1 MTYPHSAPLASP
13 TSSASILVRLLNDEV
28 VSVPMC
34 TPVYSFAAGAFKMAL
49 GDGSAKSTVTG
60 VVVDASIPSTKQGAV
75 LGDGFITATTAQWD
89 AVCGT
94 SGGLAFGVKYYLS
107 TTVPGALVTS
117 AASNVPVIFG
127 LGPTLGAVIT
137 GGGGGGVT
145 NAAANHVM
153 MVSDGTNAV
162 GSGQSDDG
170 TIFKSTR
177 QVQIGPTAPSS
188 SQPVLI
194 TRGATTDTAQVWI
207 QSDDVNH
214 VGSLGNNE
222 MIQLVLRNNTTF
234 DTTTNSGHA
243 SAIDIVV
250 NGTIAAGANPLE
262 NIGIAIAGHVT
273 GAGVSN
279 YAIKSTDQ
287 VAIVQHDGP
296 TALGGPSGTSVVGLG
311 NAVKRFT
318 VLDASPTTITP
329 QLDIGVVAP
338 VDGYNMHVKN
348 TATGV
353 SAMGIALQGDTAVT
367 AAVAPQIVLYRN
379 AGGLG
384 SQFGIIGMDNGSG
397 AILGAA
403 AASDIVIA
411 NYATSKKV
419 HLAAG
424 GNLGL
429 SVDSAGNVVLANAVL
444 QIGGTS
450 GTRIRSGALTPNTN
464 VVGSIGDLYTWTGG
478 GAGTTLWVK
487 ESGAATN
494 TGWVSK

>member
-1 MTYPHSAPLASP
+1 MAFGSNVPSTGTTYSQ
-13 TSSASILVRLLNDEV
+13 LVNDEPTNV
-28 VSVPMC
+28 VIC
-34 TPVYSFAAGAFKMAL
+34 TPVYSDGPGTFKMAL
-49 GDGSAKSTVTG
+49 GDGSAKSKGIG
-60 VVVDASIPSTKQGAV
+60 VVIDVAIKPGASGNV
-75 LGDGFITATTAQWD
+75 LRVGVVTATTAQWD

-94 SGGLAFGVKYYLS
+94 SGGLVYGTLYYLS
-107 TTVPGALVTS
+107 TTVPGALTTS
-117 AASNVPVIFG
+117 SASNVSVIFG
-127 LGPTLGAVIT
+127 LGPTVGAIIT
-137 GGGGGGVT
+137 GGGSGGVT
-145 NAAANHVM
+145 NGAANHVM

-207 QSDDVNH
+207 QSDDTNH

-234 DTTTNSGHA
+234 DTTAGSGHA

-279 YAIKSTDQ
+279 FAIKSTDT

-403 AASDIVIA
+403 GASDIVIA

-494 TGWVSK
+494 TGWVAK